1 VLYRR
6 WCLSLTIKQIH
17 KEKEI
22 ILEQQ
27 VRTPEDTIDIRE
39 LIETIKK
46 RKTLIYAITGVM
58 TLLAVLYAFV
68 LAKPVYEVKAMI
80 EIGKIEAGTKD
91 EKTLDDLVDVK
102 QKLEYTYGVK
112 SKKQQALPRV
122 KSISIA
128 KNSKGIF
135 SIVVE
140 GRDNDS
146 TIEHIKKVVYK
157 LENDYAQKIKAYTDT
172 KKELIELTQKDI
184 KETQNNLIDIGKTLK
199 NYNQKVLSITE
210 KDAALAGLY
219 TIQISQNQ
227 ARLQELQ
234 SRISELK
241 TKEFKLKLSLS
252 PLRITQTHIVG
263 EVESLDKPIKPK
275 KALIIIVA
283 FITALMFSIFLV
295 FFLEFLRG
303 MKEEV

>member
-1 VLYRR
+1 MKMNPEYSTPIANNDIIDLR
-6 WCLSLTIKQIH
+6 
-17 KEKEI
+17 EI
-22 ILEQQ
+22 FKTL
-27 VRTPEDTIDIRE
+27 
-39 LIETIKK
+39 KK
-46 RKTLIYAITGVM
+46 NKILIYAITGVM

-68 LAKPVYEVKAMI
+68 LSKPVYEVKAMI

-91 EKTLDDLVDVK
+91 EKTLGNVVDVK
-102 QKLEYTYGVK
+102 QKLEYIYGVK
-112 SKKQQALPRV
+112 SKKKREFPRV
-122 KSISIA
+122 KLIAIA

-140 GRDNDS
+140 GRDNS
-146 TIEHIKKVVYK
+146 SAMQHINTVVQK
-157 LENDYAQKIKAYTDT
+157 LENDYAQKIKTYIDT
-172 KKELIELTQKDI
+172 QKELIDLTQKNI
-184 KETQNNLIDIGKTLK
+184 KQNQDNLVNIKNTLN
-199 NYNQKVLSITE
+199 NYHQKILNIAE

-219 TIQISQNQ
+219 AMQISQNQ
-227 ARLQELQ
+227 ATQQ
-234 SRISELK
+234 KIQADISELMTEK
-241 TKEFKLKLSLS
+241 FKLKLSMA
-252 PLRITQTHIVG
+252 PLRITKTHIVG